1 MAEENKH
8 PPTTEEQTPPEM
20 PGKAPKM
27 EQAEIP
33 DVGGGPAPS
42 AKVIDLSAVRS
53 TPVKDAPTE
62 RRRFLDM
69 ELCQLT
75 RVYYYDLQQYYRILK
90 QRNNLLKEIQKKP
103 SLQETLFVWDEQ
115 MVEYGE
121 RIIAARRRFL
131 VRLDEI
137 AAEKL
142 ARLTGGRDSL
152 QTLYKPNCEEGSFAE
167 RLHRNLERDILFGAT
182 QSGPHKDDISFL
194 VTGREAKALRGSS
207 GQPPLRRVWQRLT

>member
-1 MAEENKH
+1 MHRKAISAFWYRRRIAGIKIDVHLKQNEEKGIAVNGLPVKRLGELFG
-8 PPTTEEQTPPEM
+8 TLYAVIFSPE
-20 PGKAPKM
+20 
-27 EQAEIP
+27 
-33 DVGGGPAPS
+33 
-42 AKVIDLSAVRS
+42 DLSL
-53 TPVKDAPTE
+53 VKDAPTE

-69 ELCQLT
+69 ELCQLS

-103 SLQETLFVWDEQ
+103 SLQETLFVWDGQ

-142 ARLTGGRDSL
+142 CAVDRR
-152 QTLYKPNCEEGSFAE
+152 QRQPAN
-167 RLHRNLERDILFGAT
+167 
-182 QSGPHKDDISFL
+182 
-194 VTGREAKALRGSS
+194 AL
-207 GQPPLRRVWQRLT
+207 

>member
-1 MAEENKH
+1 
-8 PPTTEEQTPPEM
+8 
-20 PGKAPKM
+20 
-27 EQAEIP
+27 
-33 DVGGGPAPS
+33 
-42 AKVIDLSAVRS
+42 
-53 TPVKDAPTE
+53 
-62 RRRFLDM
+62 M
-69 ELCQLT
+69 ELCQLS

-142 ARLTGGRDSL
+142 ARLTGGRESVDLHPNTGNLSSA
-152 QTLYKPNCEEGSFAE
+152 TCTKPCFAADFF
-167 RLHRNLERDILFGAT
+167 RWNVQI
-182 QSGPHKDDISFL
+182 P
-194 VTGREAKALRGSS
+194 
-207 GQPPLRRVWQRLT
+207 